1 MSLYYVILQGH
12 CSAVGSGD
20 VTWVTARALWPS
32 SWWPS
37 QPFGQQQLLR
47 TGKCP
52 SNFKHFPPLSHVVTL
67 CHPLKKSE
75 KVHGSQVGSEWKQG
89 TFIRF
94 HTLSWLQKGGWRKIK
109 LLYAAV
115 PGCAQ
120 PTYEHDGW
128 LGARTAH
135 CTVLAESRW
144 NGHVLGFSSGFCAT
158 LKDTQS
164 LLNISISISIS
175 PHPSLS
181 CRFAWRPLKPYEI
194 ATFFES
200 LQGDFGTQ
208 GASGSVPQPGMGW
221 RCAELFFLACWKLS
235 PAVSLAVTCQTSIRE
250 PTWLD
255 PLSNLH
261 RHSTLQGRMCVVAS
275 RTVLVFWALLVQ
287 IVFSFWHR
295 MDAEWLRMTQI
306 PGTSSFQICQVNCQ
320 DVNQPIPIIPFFCD
334 LSCQGAERTFSALLP
349 WSCLPKPLF
358 GWVSRNLIILRC
370 RNVYIELWCRF
381 NDDWAKNHGCS
392 WIMNHHPLSN
402 LHPSSSIFIMLMTFH
417 DQGLRPGSKTTPGYC
432 AGGRVATQDSTDK
445 LHIVTLSHR
454 KSSDSGFQSF
464 SSLYVHCPTFI

>member
-1 MSLYYVILQGH
+1 MLSCRAI
-12 CSAVGSGD
+12 A
-20 VTWVTARALWPS
+20 ALWDLGMSRGSRPGPS
-32 SWWPS
+32 RQALGDPPS
-37 QPFGQQQLLR
+37 LSASSSSSGRESAHQTSNIFHLR
-47 TGKCP
+47 
-52 SNFKHFPPLSHVVTL
+52 HMLSHFVT
-67 CHPLKKSE
+67 HWKSPRRSTE
-75 KVHGSQVGSEWKQG
+75 VKLARNPEWKQG

-94 HTLSWLQKGGWRKIK
+94 HTIFMASERSWLKDK
-109 LLYAAV
+109 AAV

-128 LGARTAH
+128 LGARTA
-135 CTVLAESRW
+135 CTTVLAETVYKVYMSW
-144 NGHVLGFSSGFCAT
+144 AFLLAFVLHSKSPQHLHFPSS
-158 LKDTQS
+158 K
-164 LLNISISISIS
+164 I
-175 PHPSLS
+175 HPSLS

-200 LQGDFGTQ
+200 LEGDFGTQ

-287 IVFSFWHR
+287 IVFSFWRR

-320 DVNQPIPIIPFFCD
+320 DVNHPHTNHTI
-334 LSCQGAERTFSALLP
+334 LL
-349 WSCLPKPLF
+349 WSF
-358 GWVSRNLIILRC
+358 VSRSRAHVQCTSPVVLPPEAALR
-370 RNVYIELWCRF
+370 
-381 NDDWAKNHGCS
+381 
-392 WIMNHHPLSN
+392 LS
-402 LHPSSSIFIMLMTFH
+402 
-417 DQGLRPGSKTTPGYC
+417 Q
-432 AGGRVATQDSTDK
+432 
-445 LHIVTLSHR
+445 
-454 KSSDSGFQSF
+454 
-464 SSLYVHCPTFI
+464 